1 MGDRRAPGRA
11 VGSRRRGGARHAV
24 VPARPNGRPARA
36 REAALARAGGHQT
49 GDRRA
54 APPVSERSTRIGS
67 AALALVGVG
76 ITGYLL
82 FVRASGATLSCTTG
96 GCETVQNSSYSE
108 IFGLPVAAL
117 GLIGYV
123 VLLGAA
129 LARGDLARL
138 IGAVVALAAFAFS
151 AYLVVVQ
158 VVVIGALCDWCLAS
172 DAVTTALA
180 ALALLRLKQP

>member
-1 MGDRRAPGRA
+1 M
-11 VGSRRRGGARHAV
+11 
-24 VPARPNGRPARA
+24 
-36 REAALARAGGHQT
+36 T
-49 GDRRA
+49 
-54 APPVSERSTRIGS
+54 ERSNRIASG
-67 AALALVGVG
+67 ALALVGIG
-76 ITGYLL
+76 ITTYLL
-82 FVRASGATLSCTTG
+82 SVRASGATLSCTSG
-96 GCETVQNSSYSE
+96 GCETVQNSPYAE

-138 IGAVVALAAFAFS
+138 LGAVVALAAFAFS

-180 ALALLRLKQP
+180 ALALLRLKPHEDRPQAWNAASRSASPSSSARTPRASRANGSTRTRPSS

>member
-1 MGDRRAPGRA
+1 M
-11 VGSRRRGGARHAV
+11 
-24 VPARPNGRPARA
+24 
-36 REAALARAGGHQT
+36 
-49 GDRRA
+49 
-54 APPVSERSTRIGS
+54 SERSNRIAS

-76 ITGYLL
+76 ITAYLL
-82 FVRASGATLSCTTG
+82 SVRASGATLSCTTG
-96 GCETVQNSSYSE
+96 GCETVQNSPYSE
-108 IFGLPVAAL
+108 ILGLPVAAL

-138 IGAVVALAAFAFS
+138 VGAVVALAAFAFS
-151 AYLVVVQ
+151 AYLVAVQ

-180 ALALLRLKQP
+180 ALALLRLREPEDRSHACSAARRSASPSSSVRTPRGRRPKGWSRTRPSS

>member
-1 MGDRRAPGRA
+1 
-11 VGSRRRGGARHAV
+11 
-24 VPARPNGRPARA
+24 
-36 REAALARAGGHQT
+36 
-49 GDRRA
+49 
-54 APPVSERSTRIGS
+54 VSERSNRIAS
-67 AALALVGVG
+67 TALALVGVG
-76 ITGYLL
+76 ITAYLL
-82 FVRASGATLSCTTG
+82 SVRASGATLSCTTG
-96 GCETVQNSSYSE
+96 GCETVQNSPYSE

-180 ALALLRLKQP
+180 ALALLRLRQPEDKSHAWTAARRSASTSSSARTPRGRRPKGSTRTRPSA

>member
-1 MGDRRAPGRA
+1 M
-11 VGSRRRGGARHAV
+11 
-24 VPARPNGRPARA
+24 
-36 REAALARAGGHQT
+36 
-49 GDRRA
+49 
-54 APPVSERSTRIGS
+54 SERSNRIAS

-76 ITGYLL
+76 ITAYLL
-82 FVRASGATLSCTTG
+82 SVRASGATLSCTTG
-96 GCETVQNSSYSE
+96 GCETVQNSPYSE

-138 IGAVVALAAFAFS
+138 VGAVVALAAFAFS
-151 AYLVVVQ
+151 AYLVAVQ

-180 ALALLRLKQP
+180 ALALLRLRPPGARSHAWNAARRSASPSSSARTPRVRRPKGSTRTRPSS

>member
-1 MGDRRAPGRA
+1 M
-11 VGSRRRGGARHAV
+11 
-24 VPARPNGRPARA
+24 
-36 REAALARAGGHQT
+36 
-49 GDRRA
+49 
-54 APPVSERSTRIGS
+54 SERSTRIAS

-76 ITGYLL
+76 ITAYLL
-82 FVRASGATLSCTTG
+82 SVRASGATLSCTTG
-96 GCETVQNSSYSE
+96 GCETVQNSPYSE

-117 GLIGYV
+117 GLMGYV

-138 IGAVVALAAFAFS
+138 VGAVVALAAFAFS
-151 AYLVVVQ
+151 AYLVAVQ

-180 ALALLRLKQP
+180 ALALLRLRPPGARSHAWNAARRSASPSSSARTPRVRRPKGSTRTRPSS

>member
-1 MGDRRAPGRA
+1 M
-11 VGSRRRGGARHAV
+11 
-24 VPARPNGRPARA
+24 
-36 REAALARAGGHQT
+36 
-49 GDRRA
+49 
-54 APPVSERSTRIGS
+54 SERSNRIAS

-76 ITGYLL
+76 ITAYLL
-82 FVRASGATLSCTTG
+82 SVRASGATLSCTTG
-96 GCETVQNSSYSE
+96 GCETVQNSPYSE

-151 AYLVVVQ
+151 AYLVAVQ

-180 ALALLRLKQP
+180 ALALLRLRPPGDRSHAWNAARRSASPSSSARTPRGRRPKGSTRTRPSS

>member
-1 MGDRRAPGRA
+1 M
-11 VGSRRRGGARHAV
+11 
-24 VPARPNGRPARA
+24 
-36 REAALARAGGHQT
+36 
-49 GDRRA
+49 
-54 APPVSERSTRIGS
+54 SERSNRIAS

-76 ITGYLL
+76 ITAYLL
-82 FVRASGATLSCTTG
+82 SVRASGATLSCTTG
-96 GCETVQNSSYSE
+96 GCETVQNSPYSE

-117 GLIGYV
+117 GFVGFL

-129 LARGDLARL
+129 VAQGDLARL

-180 ALALLRLKQP
+180 ALALLRLRPPGDRSHAWNAAMRSASPSSSARTPRGKRPKGSTRTRPSS

>member
-1 MGDRRAPGRA
+1 M
-11 VGSRRRGGARHAV
+11 
-24 VPARPNGRPARA
+24 
-36 REAALARAGGHQT
+36 
-49 GDRRA
+49 
-54 APPVSERSTRIGS
+54 SERSNRIAS

-76 ITGYLL
+76 ITAYLL
-82 FVRASGATLSCTTG
+82 SVRASGATLSCTTG
-96 GCETVQNSSYSE
+96 GCEAIQSSSYSE

-117 GLIGYV
+117 GLGGFL

-138 IGAVVALAAFAFS
+138 IGAAVALAAFAFGT
-151 AYLVVVQ
+151 YLLVVQ

-180 ALALLRLKQP
+180 AFALLRLRPPEDTFQAWNEARRPASSSSSARTSRVSRANGSSRTRPSS

>member
-1 MGDRRAPGRA
+1 M
-11 VGSRRRGGARHAV
+11 
-24 VPARPNGRPARA
+24 
-36 REAALARAGGHQT
+36 
-49 GDRRA
+49 
-54 APPVSERSTRIGS
+54 SERSNRIAS

-76 ITGYLL
+76 ITAYLL
-82 FVRASGATLSCTTG
+82 SVRASGATLSCTTG
-96 GCETVQNSSYSE
+96 GCETVQNSPYSE

-151 AYLVVVQ
+151 AYLVAVQ
-158 VVVIGALCDWCLAS
+158 LVVIGALCDWCLAS

-180 ALALLRLKQP
+180 ALALLRLRPPEDRSHAWNAARRSASPSSSARTPRGRRPKGSTRTRPSS

>member
-1 MGDRRAPGRA
+1 M
-11 VGSRRRGGARHAV
+11 
-24 VPARPNGRPARA
+24 
-36 REAALARAGGHQT
+36 
-49 GDRRA
+49 
-54 APPVSERSTRIGS
+54 SERSTRIAS

-76 ITGYLL
+76 ITAYLL
-82 FVRASGATLSCTTG
+82 AVRASGATLSCTTG
-96 GCETVQNSSYSE
+96 GCETVQNSPYSE

-117 GLIGYV
+117 GLIGYI

-138 IGAVVALAAFAFS
+138 IGAVVAMAAFAFS
-151 AYLVVVQ
+151 AYLVAVQ

-180 ALALLRLKQP
+180 ALALLRLRPHEDRSHAWNEARRSASPSSSARTPRGRRPKGSTRTRPSS

>member
-1 MGDRRAPGRA
+1 M
-11 VGSRRRGGARHAV
+11 
-24 VPARPNGRPARA
+24 
-36 REAALARAGGHQT
+36 
-49 GDRRA
+49 
-54 APPVSERSTRIGS
+54 SERSNRIAS

-76 ITGYLL
+76 ITAYLL
-82 FVRASGATLSCTTG
+82 SVRASGATLSCTTG
-96 GCETVQNSSYSE
+96 GCETVQNSPYSE
-108 IFGLPVAAL
+108 MFGVPVAAL
-117 GLIGYV
+117 GLVAYV

-151 AYLVVVQ
+151 AYLVAVQ

-180 ALALLRLKQP
+180 ALALLRLRRPEARSHAWNAARRSASPSSSARMPRGRRPKGSTRTRPSS

>member
-1 MGDRRAPGRA
+1 
-11 VGSRRRGGARHAV
+11 
-24 VPARPNGRPARA
+24 
-36 REAALARAGGHQT
+36 
-49 GDRRA
+49 
-54 APPVSERSTRIGS
+54 VSERSIRIAS

-76 ITGYLL
+76 ITAYLL
-82 FVRASGATLSCTTG
+82 SVRASGAALSCTTG
-96 GCETVQNSSYSE
+96 GCETVQNSPYSE

-138 IGAVVALAAFAFS
+138 VGAVVALAAFAFS
-151 AYLVVVQ
+151 AYLVAVQ
-158 VVVIGALCDWCLAS
+158 VFVIGALCDWCLAS

-180 ALALLRLKQP
+180 ALALLRLRPPEEESHPWSAARRSASPSSSARTPRVRRPKGSTRTRPSS

>member
-1 MGDRRAPGRA
+1 M
-11 VGSRRRGGARHAV
+11 
-24 VPARPNGRPARA
+24 
-36 REAALARAGGHQT
+36 
-49 GDRRA
+49 
-54 APPVSERSTRIGS
+54 SERSNRIAS

-76 ITGYLL
+76 ITAYLL
-82 FVRASGATLSCTTG
+82 SVRASGATLSCTTG
-96 GCETVQNSSYSE
+96 GCETVQNSPYSE

-123 VLLGAA
+123 VLLAAA

-138 IGAVVALAAFAFS
+138 VGAVVALAAFAFS
-151 AYLVVVQ
+151 AYLVAVQ

-180 ALALLRLKQP
+180 ALALLRLRSPDDRSHAWHEARRSASHSSSARTPRGRRPKGSTRTRPSS